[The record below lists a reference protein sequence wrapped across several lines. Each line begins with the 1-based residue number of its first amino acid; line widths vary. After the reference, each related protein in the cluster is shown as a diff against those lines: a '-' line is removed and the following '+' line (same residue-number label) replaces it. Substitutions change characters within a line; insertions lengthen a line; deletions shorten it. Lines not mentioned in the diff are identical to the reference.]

1 MKISQHLWKE
11 QLAEL
16 LTKKNE
22 ATLRL
27 GFVGI
32 GSELNGDDAVGM
44 ELVQRLRKHLPASE
58 NMLLVEAGT
67 VPENFTGVVR
77 KFKPDLSIL
86 IDAGDFGAVPGEV
99 CLFDW
104 RKVEGFSAST
114 HSLPLSVFASKLESE
129 TGSPVLLLAIQPL
142 TTEFG
147 KSMSADVRAAIR
159 DLVKEFSRLIAA

>member
-27 GFVGI
+27 AFVGI
-32 GSELNGDDAVGM
+32 GSELNGDDAVGV
-44 ELVQRLRKHLPASE
+44 ELVKRLHTHLPASD
-58 NMLLVEAGT
+58 NLLLVEAGP
-67 VPENFTGVVR
+67 VPENFTKVVR
-77 KFKPDLSIL
+77 TFKPDLVIL

-99 CLFDW
+99 CLIDW

-114 HSLPLSVFASKLESE
+114 HSLPLSTFASQLESD

-142 TTEFG
+142 KIEFG
-147 KSMSADVRAAIR
+147 AEMSADVRAALR
-159 DLVKEFSRLIAA
+159 DLVKEFTRLVGA